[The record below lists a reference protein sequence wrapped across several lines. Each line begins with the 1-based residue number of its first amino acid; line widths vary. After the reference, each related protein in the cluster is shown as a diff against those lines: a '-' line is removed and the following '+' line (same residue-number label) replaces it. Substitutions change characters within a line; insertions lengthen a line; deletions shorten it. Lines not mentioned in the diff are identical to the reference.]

1 VKVQGVASQG
11 FVGNE
16 KCNDVVSA
24 PRYFLGKKQVIG
36 TLPTCHKK
44 PFLPFLLILDT
55 FSGTHDMLLRRAEAS
70 SRPIEAS
77 RIRYDL
83 SLLQPREVPGKLT
96 RMPGNSSSWE
106 AGARA
111 GFPKCWAELAP
122 TSGRLG
128 TPAEP
133 VYVNQRQSAATV
145 AAVAVASDGHRGFDP
160 PYSRASYCGVNG
172 ACPRS

>member
-1 VKVQGVASQG
+1 M
-11 FVGNE
+11 GNE

-83 SLLQPREVPGKLT
+83 SLLQPREVPGKLL
-96 RMPGNSSSWE
+96 MG
-106 AGARA
+106 
-111 GFPKCWAELAP
+111 
-122 TSGRLG
+122 
-128 TPAEP
+128 
-133 VYVNQRQSAATV
+133 
-145 AAVAVASDGHRGFDP
+145 
-160 PYSRASYCGVNG
+160 
-172 ACPRS
+172 